1 MLHAQIISRAAS
13 ALATR
18 MGDRNE
24 ISHEAA
30 VPSIRP
36 VDANIRS
43 YQLGDRKAP
52 APHAGSY
59 RETR

>member
-13 ALATR
+13 ALPTR

-43 YQLGDRKAP
+43 FNWATAQAP